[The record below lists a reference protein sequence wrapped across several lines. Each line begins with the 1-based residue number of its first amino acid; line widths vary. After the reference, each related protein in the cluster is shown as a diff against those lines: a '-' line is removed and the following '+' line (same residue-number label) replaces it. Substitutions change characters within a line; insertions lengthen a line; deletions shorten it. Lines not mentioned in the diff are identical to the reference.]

1 MEFSLW
7 LLFILTFASAL
18 AIPGPNAAYAIAQT
32 LSNGSQK
39 GLLASAGFAFASGLN
54 IVIVLTGLGLILSQ
68 FIDVLI
74 YLKWIGVCYLLYMA
88 YKAFTADPANPQPK
102 GEIKNSRVF
111 AFAVMVSLSN
121 PKVVLINIMLLPLF
135 LVPEK
140 SLVLQGAIMAVTGT
154 VLSFIVYS
162 TYALIASKFI
172 SKLKTKTAN
181 RVVGSIYTGAG
192 VALAS
197 INK

>member
-1 MEFSLW
+1 MELSLW
-7 LLFILTFASAL
+7 LLFVVTFASAL
-18 AIPGPNAAYAIAQT
+18 AIPGANAAYAIAQT
-32 LSNGSQK
+32 LSNGPQK
-39 GLLASAGFAFASGLN
+39 GLLASAGFAFATGLN
-54 IVIVLTGLGLILSQ
+54 IVIVLTGLGLILSR

-88 YKAFTADPANPQPK
+88 YKAFTADAANPQAK
-102 GEIKNSRVF
+102 NAVKNSRVF

-121 PKVVLINIMLLPLF
+121 SKVVLINIMLLPLF

-140 SLVLQGAIMAVTGT
+140 SLVLQGIVIMATGT

-162 TYALIASKFI
+162 AYALIASKFI
-172 SKLKTKTAN
+172 SRLKTKIAN
-181 RVVGSIYTGAG
+181 RVVGSVYTGAG